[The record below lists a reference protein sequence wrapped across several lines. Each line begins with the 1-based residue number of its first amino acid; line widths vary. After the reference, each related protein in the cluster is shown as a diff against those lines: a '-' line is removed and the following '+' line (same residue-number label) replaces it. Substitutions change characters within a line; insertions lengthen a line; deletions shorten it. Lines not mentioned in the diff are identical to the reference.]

1 MTRIS
6 LIALAAA
13 GLLAATGCTS
23 ANRVVGNNLIQVG
36 HWYGELGITGHHN
49 KITVR
54 AQSRITK
61 LSILGS
67 GNEVTV
73 EDHATLGKIE
83 IWGAD
88 NTVSI
93 PAHLVVRINQCGDG
107 SRVVRRME
115 HPAAAAMAG
124 TQALPPPGI
133 EEGEATE
140 EAPAEPTAPPPSE
153 APEGGENL
161 E

>member
-1 MTRIS
+1 MTRTA

-23 ANRVVGNNLIQVG
+23 ANRIVGNNLTQVG
-36 HWYGELGITGHHN
+36 SWYGELGITGHYN
-49 KITVR
+49 KITVLPN
-54 AQSRITK
+54 SRLTK

-67 GNEVTV
+67 GNELIVD
-73 EDHATLGKIE
+73 DHVTLGKIE

-93 PAHLVVRINQCGDG
+93 PASLVVRVNQVGDG
-107 SRVVRRME
+107 SRVVRRLPGQTPE
-115 HPAAAAMAG
+115 ETMAG
-124 TQALPPPGI
+124 GQTPIEPGTAMPQMPEKTPPPP
-133 EEGEATE
+133 EE
-140 EAPAEPTAPPPSE
+140 EPET
-153 APEGGENL
+153 PESL